1 MPSVYDLKPAFQGLL
16 APAVR
21 GLHAIGIT
29 ANQVTVAALIL
40 SFGIGAAFWWA
51 DTDPLLFLVLPI
63 GLLLRMALNAIDGQ
77 IARTFD
83 QKSRLGEVLN
93 EVGDVLS
100 DLAIFFPLLK
110 HAPDHTFLVVVFLL
124 LCPVNEF
131 AGLMGRVL
139 GRERRYDGPMGKSD
153 RALVFGL
160 YGLLMAFG
168 VDVHEGMGYIL
179 PALCVLIALSTF
191 TRLRKAVR
199 A

>member
-1 MPSVYDLKPAFQGLL
+1 MPSVYDLKPAFQRLL

-21 GLHAIGIT
+21 GLHAIGVT

-51 DTDPLLFLVLPI
+51 DTHPLLFLVLPI

-110 HAPDHTFLVVVFLL
+110 HAPDHTLLVVVFLV

-139 GRERRYDGPMGKSD
+139 GGERRYDGPMGKSD

-168 VDVHEGMGYIL
+168 VDVHGVMGYIL
-179 PALCVLIALSTF
+179 LALCVLIALSTF